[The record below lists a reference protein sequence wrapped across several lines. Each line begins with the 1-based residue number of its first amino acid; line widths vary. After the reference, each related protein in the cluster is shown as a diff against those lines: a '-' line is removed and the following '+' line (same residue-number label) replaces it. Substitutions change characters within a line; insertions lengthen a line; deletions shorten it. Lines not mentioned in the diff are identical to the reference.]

1 MKKLTISILLVF
13 TLVFSMASNVQNVA
27 AYESSIEVSGAVILF
42 DISHGPNHDELE
54 QLEGN
59 FTEAGNT
66 VIYINETFEIP
77 DNAAALFIPGS
88 VDDYNTS
95 ELTMI
100 KEWYEQG
107 DKLLFI
113 GGDSDYGGYFTP
125 GTLNTVLDT
134 IGSKA
139 RLDATSIS
147 DPTNN
152 DGAAYRAGITTIATG
167 EAGSIT
173 AQINEDVEG
182 GFILH
187 GPCSILG
194 YDGEDYIDLR
204 TTAVGDIEILASF
217 DEESVSADSDLSD
230 TDLDL
235 YANSTT
241 TGNYPGVIYEPV
253 GDSHLILAGESMFTY
268 YKNMYNN
275 KTETGVFQDGDTWGR
290 MFVNNVIN
298 VLVTPVAE
306 PSSFGMILVP
316 LALIS
321 TAAIIRK
328 RKN

>member
-1 MKKLTISILLVF
+1 MKKLTISILLAF
-13 TLVFSMASNVQNVA
+13 TLIFSMASNVQNVA
-27 AYESSIEVSGAVILF
+27 AYESSIEVSGAVVLF
-42 DISHGPNHDELE
+42 DISHDPNHDELE

-77 DNAAALFIPGS
+77 DNADALFIPGS
-88 VDDYNTS
+88 VKEYTTA

-100 KEWYEQG
+100 KDWYEQG

-113 GGDSDYGGYFTP
+113 GGDSDFGGYFTP
-125 GTLNTVLDT
+125 GSLNEVLET

-147 DPTNN
+147 DPDNN
-152 DGAAYRAGITTIATG
+152 DGAAYRCGVTNIATG
-167 EAGSIT
+167 EAGTMT
-173 AQINEDVEG
+173 AKINDGVEG

-194 YDGEDYIDLR
+194 YDGEEYIDLR
-204 TTAVGDIEILASF
+204 TTDVGDIEILASY
-217 DEESVSADSDLSD
+217 DEKAVSADSDLSD
-230 TDLDL
+230 TPLDM
-235 YANSTT
+235 YANLNE
-241 TGNYPGVIYEPV
+241 TGNYPAVIYEPI

-268 YKNMYNN
+268 YKNMYNH

-298 VLVTPVAE
+298 TLIEPVSGI
-306 PSSFGMILVP
+306 PFGMILVP

-321 TAAIIRK
+321 TAVIIRK